1 MTRVFQKLCS
11 AVQEYGSGQV
21 YLVQYHATCVWKLSY
36 THFFWSNECETFILS
51 EQKLIV
57 VIFAHFVFQNE
68 ARHRQEEARHA
79 NMGKPAEVVRNQ
91 YYSSEDYEKFQKEL
105 QKKQGEEYRD
115 FLSKVRQSAVCL
127 VWWNSEKTACWG
139 SCISLYSQIFFFS
152 CVFYFFVVY
161 VLTRFVL

>member
-1 MTRVFQKLCS
+1 M
-11 AVQEYGSGQV
+11 
-21 YLVQYHATCVWKLSY
+21 
-36 THFFWSNECETFILS
+36 S

-57 VIFAHFVFQNE
+57 VTFAHFVFQNE

-127 VWWNSEKTACWG
+127 V
-139 SCISLYSQIFFFS
+139 
-152 CVFYFFVVY
+152 
-161 VLTRFVL
+161 